1 MVKFHTSAHSYD
13 YSLSAVSL
21 AYFLRYPNP
30 YSTHVLTEDVI
41 DRYFDAD
48 SQKLYTTR
56 LHLKKSKMPP
66 WLMKMLPRNILG
78 GCKGQNGEAQNF
90 ILERS
95 IVDIKAGWMET
106 ETQNL
111 QLANVVKVIE
121 TQRYD
126 RSFTIEEEAKDST
139 TRREKTDVVTTVT
152 LRSRFGEMIRK
163 GERSDGQERQ
173 GLLAWST
180 QRLRRAIEEKT
191 LEKTRIGLINSKEGM
206 GVVLG
211 RLRQGGLSAVL
222 EGMRQ
227 DRLLVL
233 AGVPGR
239 GAHLHESSPRWKSL
253 WKNNNDSGEGGFDL

>member
-1 MVKFHTSAHSYD
+1 MVKFHSSTYSYD

-41 DRYFDAD
+41 DRHFDAET
-48 SQKLYTTR
+48 QRLYTTR

-66 WLMKMLPRNILG
+66 WLMKLLPKNILG
-78 GCKGQNGEAQNF
+78 GCRGDNGEAQNL

-95 IVDIKAGWMET
+95 VVDINEGWMET

-111 QLANVVKVIE
+111 QLANVVKVTE
-121 TQRYD
+121 KQRYE
-126 RSFTIEEEAKDST
+126 RSLST
-139 TRREKTDVVTTVT
+139 AMLDTAGSGSLSQPEKTDVKTTVT

-163 GERSDGQERQ
+163 GDSGQEKQ

-191 LEKTRIGLINSKEGM
+191 LEKTRIGLLNSKEGM
-206 GVVLG
+206 GIVLE
-211 RLRQGGLSAVL
+211 RLRHGGLAAVL
-222 EGMRQ
+222 DGMRQ

-233 AGVPGR
+233 EGIPGR
-239 GAHLHESSPRWKSL
+239 GAHLHEAKSRWRSI
-253 WKNNNDSGEGGFDL
+253 WNSRDDDDNEDQV